1 MAGRAR
7 ARAPARRPRPAGL
20 RSPSAPVARAH
31 PPGRAGAAR
40 GALGAARGAEKR
52 DAAMRARGGGGERR
66 ARGRAPPLSAIK
78 NSRTIWTFCFSSW
91 LVPSGRAS
99 APADPGAIVNKP
111 LRGVI
116 K

>member
-1 MAGRAR
+1 
-7 ARAPARRPRPAGL
+7 
-20 RSPSAPVARAH
+20 
-31 PPGRAGAAR
+31 
-40 GALGAARGAEKR
+40 
-52 DAAMRARGGGGERR
+52 MRARGGGGERR